1 MDRLVNAAIERYHCE
16 LDLLDAIKAQDKLI
30 TLLAKRK
37 DEDGENIRDH
47 WKHAGVAD

>member
-30 TLLAKRK
+30 TLLAKRY
-37 DEDGENIRDH
+37 DETADNMRDF
-47 WKHAGVAD
+47 WKHTGVAD